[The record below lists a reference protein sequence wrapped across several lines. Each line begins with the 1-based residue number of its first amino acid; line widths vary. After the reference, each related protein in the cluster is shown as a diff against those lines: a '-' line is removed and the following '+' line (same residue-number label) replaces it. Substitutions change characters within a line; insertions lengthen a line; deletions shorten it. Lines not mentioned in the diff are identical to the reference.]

1 MSENL
6 NVKITLQAIDEASDD
21 IKRVRN
27 LAKQASKELEIQTAK
42 ERLANKEL
50 SLTSLETRNSIKA
63 LANEKSKLRLETM
76 KAGKENK
83 SFSDS
88 IKSMT
93 SVSSLAQIALGYLTI
108 SGVVS
113 LTKSL
118 IEAQIKSDNFERTL
132 KVVAGSSQLAGME
145 MQFLKDQSNRLG
157 LELLSVAGAYSR
169 LSASTKASGMSMN
182 ETRELFLGVAEAG
195 ASLGLSGDQM
205 DGVLVALQQISSKGK
220 VSMEELHQIG
230 ERIPGAFAMASKAMG
245 LTTKEFDKLV
255 SSGGLMAN
263 DLLPKL
269 GQEMRNTFG
278 AGAVEGAQSL
288 QGEMNRFNNAIFEL
302 KKVVLDGGFGDF
314 LKGMFRESAGFLAQ
328 MNKDLQTQ
336 KNLMNDQGGTQ
347 NFSAQKDLAKNLQML
362 QALNQAYPTLEGR
375 NREVLKQFSQL
386 KKDIDIA
393 MISGYSARF
402 EKMAKDQQ
410 DNLIK
415 STSKNIEKLKKE
427 EDAILN
433 SKPTTPTGTTQKS
446 EDKNANKYYEDE
458 LKKNIL
464 KSEEMQ
470 KNANRNK
477 LAIQYE
483 IDQMLIGAQE
493 ESLNRDI
500 ELARIKFQE
509 KSDVLLNEKAVS
521 GEYMNAL
528 TEQLQAEENSIKTKW
543 AEEDR
548 KLKEKQFA
556 DDKARAEAE
565 ARILYDKRM
574 MHLSTANTII
584 GTMKLLSGTGKKY
597 ALLNKGLAMADIV
610 VNTGRAV
617 MQALTSPPG
626 PPWTTGLAVATGAM
640 GAVQFGKVAGAKFA
654 SKGADFITNGPQLMV
669 VGENSGGREH
679 VQVTPMSSPN
689 INGPKS
695 VSNNN
700 SFGNINITVQ
710 NGGDLISMLESNPD
724 RFNKLL
730 KNGLKRGA
738 FQGVM

>member
-1 MSENL
+1 MSVIEQ
-6 NVKITLQAIDEASDD
+6 KIILKAVDEAS
-21 IKRVRN
+21 RN
-27 LAKQASKELEIQTAK
+27 
-42 ERLANKEL
+42 
-50 SLTSLETRNSIKA
+50 IKA
-63 LANEKSKLRLETM
+63 VSDSAKKGSEEVIRANEKTKLSYDNLKSAIGLTAGAFTAVSAVAVL
-76 KAGKENK
+76 AGKSLVETEIQVNRIEK
-83 SFSDS
+83 ALK
-88 IKSMT
+88 IYTGSM
-93 SVSSLAQIALGYLTI
+93 SGASSEIA
-108 SGVVS
+108 
-113 LTKSL
+113 
-118 IEAQIKSDNFERTL
+118 
-132 KVVAGSSQLAGME
+132 
-145 MQFLKDQSNRLG
+145 FLKDQSKRLG
-157 LELLSVAGAYSR
+157 LEFSSTALAYSQ
-169 LSASTKASGMSMN
+169 LAVASKGTAITSSEVKDI
-182 ETRELFLGVAEAG
+182 FVATSEAG
-195 ASLGLSGDQM
+195 SALGLSAYDVEGALRAMQQM
-205 DGVLVALQQISSKGK
+205 MSKGT
-220 VSMEELHQIG
+220 VQAEELRGQLG
-230 ERIPGAFAMASKAMG
+230 ERIPGAFTMASKAMG
-245 LTTKEFDKLV
+245 VTERELGKMLERGEV
-255 SSGGLMAN
+255 MAS

-269 GQEMRNTFG
+269 AKELHNTFG
-278 AGAVEGAQSL
+278 PEAEAGARGMAGRVNSLKNAFFDLKEELLNGGASSL
-288 QGEMNRFNNAIFEL
+288 LTGIFESATRAIKDYRSEIVTATGGSIAQLGKFTSASMEAEAKLTEELIRSKQIRDMNL
-302 KKVVLDGGFGDF
+302 KSQANNTDELIKSEVALIKNKEAYDELLGAGSAKDF
-314 LKGMFRESAGFLAQ
+314 LKQPIEKQLKLSQSVADSVRNLKAQ
-328 MNKDLQTQ
+328 EQAILD
-336 KNLMNDQGGTQ
+336 
-347 NFSAQKDLAKNLQML
+347 AERLAKGGLGGN
-362 QALNQAYPTLEGR
+362 GGG
-375 NREVLKQFSQL
+375 SGG
-386 KKDIDIA
+386 KKPQI
-393 MISGYSARF
+393 
-402 EKMAKDQQ
+402 
-410 DNLIK
+410 
-415 STSKNIEKLKKE
+415 
-427 EDAILN
+427 
-433 SKPTTPTGTTQKS
+433 

-464 KSEEMQ
+464 KSEEIQ
-470 KNANRNK
+470 KEANRNK

-528 TEQLQAEENSIKTKW
+528 TEQLEAEENSIKTKW

-556 DDKARAEAE
+556 EDKARADDE